1 MESLRELAF
10 LQRLSLTAAQT
21 LDAEALVQLVI
32 DETTGALDVD
42 VCSVYLLE
50 SPGDELVLTATN
62 GLSQAGVGHVRLHI
76 GEGITGWAAQ
86 DRRPIVVPD
95 VREERRFRWMHGV
108 DQARFVSM
116 CSVPIMSADRLVGV
130 LNVQTDERRVF
141 THLDVEFLVA
151 IAAQTAGVL
160 ERSAMHDRLARHVEE
175 LSRSEQIHRRFTELS
190 LSGAGLPAICEAIA
204 EQVGTV
210 VALYDENGLFRVA
223 STQESDLPERLADID
238 GLERTVSLHPVQAGP
253 MKLGDLVVVEPEA
266 SDGVSA
272 RAIEHGVTVIA
283 LELARE
289 QSGLEVEARLHGDVI
304 EGLLMNDLPEAEV
317 RRLVDRAMRLGISL
331 RSRAWVV
338 VVRPDGDEAMR
349 AFTDPVLARRVMG
362 GVSLR
367 LRARHDGT
375 IVVERGG
382 ALIILIPEP
391 VAVTHVERTTELLLT
406 DLATIVPRDTF
417 SAGVS
422 GSSGSAADLHNRF
435 AQAQTA
441 IDIGGRVAGPGVVN
455 SYRRL
460 GAERILTAAAETSDL
475 DQFVDEWLGP
485 FTRAAD
491 RPPAN
496 VPPLGEVI
504 EALVE
509 CSWSLRAAARRLEVD
524 TEVLSARVQRA
535 RAVCG
540 RDLDDPDVRLSIA
553 LALRARRMCAPA
565 AVTPPSQEELPVAA
579 VVGASNE

>member
-21 LDAEALVQLVI
+21 LDADALVQLVI

-50 SPGDELVLTATN
+50 SPGNELVLTATN
-62 GLSQAGVGHVRLHI
+62 GLAQAGVGHVRLQI

-86 DRRPIVVPD
+86 DRRPVVVPD

-160 ERSAMHDRLARHVEE
+160 ERSAMHERLARHLDE

-190 LSGAGLPAICEAIA
+190 LSGAGLQAICEAIA
-204 EQVGTV
+204 EQVGTA

-223 STQESDLPERLADID
+223 SADDVGFPERLVDVAGSD
-238 GLERTVSLHPVQAGP
+238 LRVSLHPVQAGP
-253 MKLGDLVVVEPEA
+253 MKLADLVVIHGEER
-266 SDGVSA
+266 DGVSA

-304 EGLLMNDLPEAEV
+304 EGLLASELPDAEV

-338 VVRPDGDEAMR
+338 VVRPDGEGAMR

-367 LRARHDGT
+367 MRARHDGT
-375 IVVERGG
+375 IVLERGG

-391 VAVTHVERTTELLLT
+391 VAVTHVERTTELVLA
-406 DLATIVPRDTF
+406 DLARIVTGDTF

-422 GSSGSAADLHNRF
+422 GSSGAPGDLHSRF

-441 IDIGGRVAGPGVVN
+441 IEIGGRVAGPGVVS

-475 DQFVDEWLGP
+475 EQFVDEWLGP
-485 FTRAAD
+485 FMRAAD

-496 VPPLGEVI
+496 VPPLDAVI

-509 CSWSLRAAARRLEVD
+509 CSWSLRATARALDIEPD
-524 TEVLSARVQRA
+524 ALSARVQRA

-540 RDLDDPDVRLSIA
+540 RDLDDPNVRLSIA
-553 LALRARRMCAPA
+553 LALRARRMSGPTGPAPA
-565 AVTPPSQEELPVAA
+565 DREEPQASA
-579 VVGASNE
+579 VVGAPNE

>member
-21 LDAEALVQLVI
+21 LDADALVQLVI

-50 SPGDELVLTATN
+50 TPGDELVLSATN
-62 GLSQAGVGHVRLHI
+62 GLSQAGVGHVRLHV

-86 DRRPIVVPD
+86 DRRPVVVPD

-160 ERSAMHDRLARHVEE
+160 ERSAMHDRLERHVEE

-190 LSGAGLPAICEAIA
+190 LAGAGLPAICEAIA
-204 EQVGTV
+204 EQVGAA
-210 VALYDENGLFRVA
+210 VALYDENGLCRVA
-223 STQESDLPERLADID
+223 SAEDVGFPERLSDVD
-238 GLERTVSLHPVQAGP
+238 GWEQAVSLHPVQAGP
-253 MKLGDLVVVEPEA
+253 MKVADLVVVQA
-266 SDGVSA
+266 AVSDGVSA

-289 QSGLEVEARLHGDVI
+289 QTGLEVEARLHGDVI
-304 EGLLMNDLPEAEV
+304 EGLLVSDLPEAEV

-338 VVRPDGDEAMR
+338 VVRPDGDGAMR

-367 LRARHDGT
+367 LRARHDAT

-382 ALIILIPEP
+382 ALIILMPEP
-391 VAVTHVERTTELLLT
+391 VAVTHVERTMELVLG
-406 DLATIVPRDTF
+406 DLATIIPTDTF

-422 GSSGSAADLHNRF
+422 GSSGAAADLHSRF

-441 IDIGGRVAGPGVVN
+441 IEIGGRVAGTGVVS

-460 GAERILTAAAETSDL
+460 GAERILTAAAEVSDL

-485 FTRAAD
+485 FMRAAD

-496 VPPLGEVI
+496 VPPLGQVI

-509 CSWSLRAAARRLEVD
+509 CSWSLRATARRLDVD
-524 TEVLSARVQRA
+524 ADVLTARVQRA

-553 LALRARRMCAPA
+553 LAVRAKRMCAPA
-565 AVTPPSQEELPVAA
+565 TAPQSPRVESPASA
-579 VVGASNE
+579 VVGVANE

>member
-1 MESLRELAF
+1 
-10 LQRLSLTAAQT
+10 
-21 LDAEALVQLVI
+21 
-32 DETTGALDVD
+32 
-42 VCSVYLLE
+42 
-50 SPGDELVLTATN
+50 
-62 GLSQAGVGHVRLHI
+62 
-76 GEGITGWAAQ
+76 
-86 DRRPIVVPD
+86 
-95 VREERRFRWMHGV
+95 
-108 DQARFVSM
+108 
-116 CSVPIMSADRLVGV
+116 
-130 LNVQTDERRVF
+130 
-141 THLDVEFLVA
+141 
-151 IAAQTAGVL
+151 
-160 ERSAMHDRLARHVEE
+160 
-175 LSRSEQIHRRFTELS
+175 
-190 LSGAGLPAICEAIA
+190 LPAICEAIA
-204 EQVGTV
+204 EQVGSP
-210 VALYDENGLFRVA
+210 VALYDENGLCRVA
-223 STQESDLPERLADID
+223 SAEDVGFPERLADVD
-238 GLERTVSLHPVQAGP
+238 GLEHTVSLHPVQAGP
-253 MKLGDLVVVEPEA
+253 MELGDLVVIQGEVR
-266 SDGVSA
+266 DGVSA

-304 EGLLMNDLPEAEV
+304 EGLLASELPEAEV

-338 VVRPDGDEAMR
+338 VVRPDGDGAMR

-391 VAVTHVERTTELLLT
+391 VAVTHVERTTELVLG
-406 DLATIVPRDTF
+406 DLARILPNETF

-422 GSSGSAADLHNRF
+422 GSSGAAGDLHSRF

-441 IDIGGRVAGPGVVN
+441 IEIGGRVAGPGVVN

-485 FTRAAD
+485 FMRATD
-491 RPPAN
+491 RPSAN
-496 VPPLGEVI
+496 VPPLGEVV

-509 CSWSLRAAARRLEVD
+509 CSWSLRATARRLEVD
-524 TEVLSARVQRA
+524 TDVLTARVQRA
-535 RAVCG
+535 RAVSG

-553 LALRARRMCAPA
+553 LALRAQRMCAPA
-565 AVTPPSQEELPVAA
+565 TSPSPPQVESEVPA
-579 VVGASNE
+579 VVGVTNE